1 MAADRGDASFGQGAL
16 LLAMALAV
24 VAVVLMFFLPS
35 YLSGRDRASTE
46 REAVSLVTVAAGVA
60 APSVHLGLNDG
71 VQRVVDGLVA
81 IPEVEYALVQQSGSV
96 LAGHNASARV
106 ELRGGVGAAY
116 GREMLHVAAAVP
128 AVQPLATVQVGYS
141 LAGLKLH
148 RSLNLA
154 LSTSLAAMLLLAAV
168 VAGMR
173 SRKTPGLTLPEEPPS
188 ELSGEPTTSQIFAGD
203 QFVAYIS
210 HELRTP
216 LNAIIGYAEMLQEDA
231 VHLEQ
236 HDLVPDLDKI
246 QRAGAHM
253 LALVDDVVSLQR
265 VFAGNLVLELEE
277 FEVEQLLDEVKSD
290 VSSLINRTLTTL
302 TVDCA
307 SDLGR
312 MTADRHKLQRAI
324 TNVIRE
330 AAGITG
336 QGELGLSASRQSD
349 SAGKTMVLFRISH
362 PDLEISDTEITQM
375 IHGFMGQPSRA
386 LPKYHKTGL
395 GLLIS
400 REYCRAQGGDLVVSS
415 EAGQGTVFELT
426 IPIEVGLP
434 ESS

>member
-1 MAADRGDASFGQGAL
+1 MAADRGDASFGQGAI
-16 LLAMALAV
+16 LLAVALAV
-24 VAVVLMFFLPS
+24 VAVVVMLFLPS
-35 YLSGRDRASTE
+35 HLSGRARASTE
-46 REAVSLVTVAAGVA
+46 REAVALVTVAAGVA
-60 APSVHLGLNDG
+60 APSVHLALDDG
-71 VQRVVDGLVA
+71 VQRVVDGLAA
-81 IPEVEYALVQQSGSV
+81 IPEVKYAVVRQGDRV
-96 LAGHNASARV
+96 LAGHHATAAV
-106 ELRGGVGAAY
+106 ALRGGFGAVYGRDLLHVGA
-116 GREMLHVAAAVP
+116 VVP
-128 AVQPLATVQVGYS
+128 AVAPQATVQVGYS
-141 LAGLKLH
+141 LAGLKRE

-154 LSTSLAAMLLLAAV
+154 LSTALAAMLLLAAV

-173 SRKTPGLTLPEEPPS
+173 SRTPLGLTLPEEPPEES
-188 ELSGEPTTSQIFAGD
+188 TTSQIFAGD
-203 QFVAYIS
+203 EFVAYIS

-265 VFAGNLVLELEE
+265 VFAGTLTLELED
-277 FEVEQLLDEVKSD
+277 FEVEQLLDDVTSD
-290 VSSLINRTLTTL
+290 VASLINRTLTTL
-302 TVDCA
+302 TVERAPDVR
-307 SDLGR
+307 R
-312 MTADRHKLQRAI
+312 MTADRYKLQRAI

-330 AAGITG
+330 ATGITG
-336 QGELGLSASRQSD
+336 QGELKLSVHKQTDA
-349 SAGKTMVLFRISH
+349 AGRVTVVYRISH
-362 PDLEISDTEITQM
+362 PDLEISETEITQM

-400 REYCRAQGGDLVVSS
+400 REFCRAQGGDLVVTS
-415 EAGQGTVFELT
+415 EAAKGTTFELM
-426 IPIEVGLP
+426 IPMTVGGSP

>member
-1 MAADRGDASFGQGAL
+1 MAADRGDASFGQGAV
-16 LLAMALAV
+16 LLAVALALIA
-24 VAVVLMFFLPS
+24 VAVMLFLPS
-35 YLSGRDRASTE
+35 YLTGRAQASTE
-46 REAVSLVTVAAGVA
+46 REAVALVTVAAGVV
-60 APSVHLGLNDG
+60 APSVHLSLQDG
-71 VQRVVDGLVA
+71 VERVVDGLAA
-81 IPEVEYALVQQSGSV
+81 IPEVRYAVVRQGGEV
-96 LAGHNASARV
+96 LAGRDAAAAV
-106 ELRGGVGAAY
+106 ALRGGTGAVY
-116 GREMLHVAAAVP
+116 GRDLLHVAVAVP
-128 AVQPLATVQVGYS
+128 AVDPPATVQVGYS
-141 LAGLKLH
+141 LAGLKRARTLD
-148 RSLNLA
+148 LA

-173 SRKTPGLTLPEEPPS
+173 GRAPLGLTLPEEPP
-188 ELSGEPTTSQIFAGD
+188 EEPTTSQIFAGD
-203 QFVAYIS
+203 EFVAYIS

-231 VHLEQ
+231 VHLGQ

-265 VFAGNLVLELEE
+265 VFAGTLVLELEE
-277 FEVEQLLDEVKSD
+277 FEIAQLLDEVTSD

-302 TVDCA
+302 TVERA
-307 SDLGR
+307 SELRR

-336 QGELGLSASRQSD
+336 QGELKLVARKQTDGADRAL
-349 SAGKTMVLFRISH
+349 VVFEISH
-362 PDLEISDTEITQM
+362 PDLEISETEITQM

-400 REYCRAQGGDLVVSS
+400 REFCRAQGGDLVVTS
-415 EAGQGTVFELT
+415 AGGEGTTFDLT
-426 IPIEVGLP
+426 IPMKVGGSP
-434 ESS
+434 ASS